1 MKLNSLKKTIA
12 VSTLG
17 VVTLLGISGTA
28 NAQRRG
34 NQNQPQ
40 KVEKKQEKDYK
51 QPQKVDKKQDRVN
64 TQQRRVQQQRAELE
78 RQRGIQRQEQ
88 IRLEQQRQAQIR
100 NQRNRNDD
108 HSNNRNNNQI
118 NNRRYRVYRN
128 GSYYQTD
135 YRGAE
140 LLRQA
145 VNSGYQQGF
154 EAGQYDRSHR
164 RNNGYYNSSVYCNG
178 NYGYESYV
186 EQSQYQYYFQKGFE
200 KGYEDGYNSR
210 NQYGSYNNG
219 NRNIL
224 TTILSGILNLQ
235 EF

>member
-1 MKLNSLKKTIA
+1 MKLYSLKKTIA

-17 VVTLLGISGTA
+17 IVALLGISGTA

-40 KVEKKQEKDYK
+40 KVEKKQEKVYK
-51 QPQKVDKKQDRVN
+51 QPQKVEKKQDKIN
-64 TQQRRVQQQRAELE
+64 SQQYKIQQQRAELE
-78 RQRGIQRQEQ
+78 RQREIQRQQQ

-100 NQRNRNDD
+100 NQRNRNDNY
-108 HSNNRNNNQI
+108 SNNRNNNQI

-145 VNSGYQQGF
+145 VNRGYQQGF

-164 RNNGYYNSSVYCNG
+164 RNSGYYNSSVYRNG

-186 EQSQYQYYFQKGFE
+186 ESE
-200 KGYEDGYNSR
+200 PIS
-210 NQYGSYNNG
+210 
-219 NRNIL
+219 IL
-224 TTILSGILNLQ
+224 FP
-235 EF
+235 ERF